1 MDTYL
6 SSVKWVQGETWLTPP
21 TMPLGSDASSVLTTI
36 VDWLSWACISRDP
49 PNQERPLKKKKK
61 ICHVTVG
68 PTLMNELITG
78 VAWLLSGCVF
88 KCYSRSESAES
99 SKRIPLLPP
108 HVIII
113 CHTAAW
119 TRTGKLDALCLG
131 LFLIWNH
138 VSVPKCHLVFEWN
151 PAIYKVS
158 RISFWCW
165 SAVCRDAVKRCLVN
179 INLFTW
185 YCFVLSLFF

>member
-1 MDTYL
+1 
-6 SSVKWVQGETWLTPP
+6 
-21 TMPLGSDASSVLTTI
+21 
-36 VDWLSWACISRDP
+36 
-49 PNQERPLKKKKK
+49 
-61 ICHVTVG
+61 
-68 PTLMNELITG
+68 MNDLITG

-108 HVIII
+108 HVIMI

-119 TRTGKLDALCLG
+119 TRTGKLDALCLE
-131 LFLIWNH
+131 LLLIWNH

-179 INLFTW
+179 INKSFYLVLF
-185 YCFVLSLFF
+185 CSVSLFLKLKLGFLPCDMHFMLFIQPQKLLRRAISKVWSLCGTIITQTALYVQLQ

>member
-49 PNQERPLKKKKK
+49 PNQERPLKKQKNLPRD
-61 ICHVTVG
+61 CGTHV
-68 PTLMNELITG
+68 NEWTDN
-78 VAWLLSGCVF
+78 WLSGCVF
-88 KCYSRSESAES
+88 KCYSRLESAES

-108 HVIII
+108 HVIMI

-185 YCFVLSLFF
+185 YFFVLSLFF